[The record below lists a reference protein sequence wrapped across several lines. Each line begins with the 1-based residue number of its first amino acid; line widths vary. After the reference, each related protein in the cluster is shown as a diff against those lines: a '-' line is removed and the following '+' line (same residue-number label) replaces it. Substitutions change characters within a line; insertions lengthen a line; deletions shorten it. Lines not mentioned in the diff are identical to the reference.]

1 VHAEPGLGQRSPA
14 IVAILRGIG
23 PGDVV
28 DIGKALVAAGIRII
42 EVPLNSPQ
50 ALTSI
55 GRLAGSDALIGAGTV
70 LTASAVDDVAAA
82 GARFVVSPNTDP
94 AVIARALERGLEPM
108 PGVLSPTEA
117 MAAVAAGAAHLKLFP
132 AASVGAGHIR
142 ALRDVLPPHCRLWAV
157 GGVDAANL
165 PQWIERGA
173 FGVGVG
179 GSLYRPGRDLDEV
192 RKRADQL
199 VGVWRDHQ

>member
-1 VHAEPGLGQRSPA
+1 
-14 IVAILRGIG
+14 
-23 PGDVV
+23 
-28 DIGKALVAAGIRII
+28 
-42 EVPLNSPQ
+42 
-50 ALTSI
+50 
-55 GRLAGSDALIGAGTV
+55 
-70 LTASAVDDVAAA
+70 
-82 GARFVVSPNTDP
+82 
-94 AVIARALERGLEPM
+94 
-108 PGVLSPTEA
+108 